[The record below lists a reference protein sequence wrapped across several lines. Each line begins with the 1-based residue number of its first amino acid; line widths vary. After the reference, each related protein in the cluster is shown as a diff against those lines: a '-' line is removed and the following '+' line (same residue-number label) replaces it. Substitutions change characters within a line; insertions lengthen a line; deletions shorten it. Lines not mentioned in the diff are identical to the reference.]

1 MTKEENK
8 NKEPTKESK
17 EKKSTEIDSQQNNNK
32 PLNTGTSQKG
42 QDNTKNTTSQKNT
55 NENQDVKL
63 LTSSKVEIKIDTVEK
78 HKPQKKDS
86 SNNSDNKK
94 SPSKSD
100 KQNVKSKSFVPAIVI
115 IVLILFL
122 IIGSIIQQVVTVVN
136 GSSDKE
142 NNESNAQSQQT
153 QNVQEN
159 TTDTNSNGNVM
170 GTNDSEIIKDPIPN
184 FKPISQPPEVSAKA
198 YSIVNLND
206 NTEIYS
212 KNPNLPLPPASVTK
226 IMTAII
232 ALEEYQLGKE
242 IVIPEYCTRYNA
254 SKVGFKAYDVI
265 TIQDALYG
273 LLVQS
278 GADAACAIANVES
291 NEKAFI
297 DKMNRKANELG
308 LQNTSFENEIGLD
321 SISNQY
327 SSVNDIIK
335 LSEYA
340 LKYDTFRKIVG
351 TKEVNISP
359 LNNPSTIYRLRNTN
373 ELLFTLPGSIGI
385 KTGTTPE
392 AGECLSY
399 LYENPIDDQR
409 ILIVILGS
417 NDRFGDTKTLLEWVK
432 NEAVAQSQE

>member
-17 EKKSTEIDSQQNNNK
+17 EKNTNRKSSEENSEKTTSTDTTQKKST
-32 PLNTGTSQKG
+32 
-42 QDNTKNTTSQKNT
+42 NTKNVSSQKNT
-55 NENQDVKL
+55 TENQNVKL
-63 LTSSKVEIKIDTVEK
+63 LNSPKVEIKIDTVEK
-78 HKPQKKDS
+78 HNPEKKLD
-86 SNNSDNKK
+86 KK
-94 SPSKSD
+94 HA
-100 KQNVKSKSFVPAIVI
+100 KSKSFIPAIVI
-115 IVLILFL
+115 TVLIVFL
-122 IIGSIIQQVVTVVN
+122 IIGSIIQQVVSVVN
-136 GSSDKE
+136 GSSDK
-142 NNESNAQSQQT
+142 NNIDSNAQSQQA

-159 TTDTNSNGNVM
+159 TTDTTTNGNVM
-170 GTNDSEIIKDPIPN
+170 GTNDNDSEIIKDPIPN
-184 FKPISQPPEVSAKA
+184 TKPVSQPPEVSAKA

-206 NTEIYS
+206 NIEIFS

-232 ALEEYQLGKE
+232 ALEEYQLSRE

-265 TIQDALYG
+265 TVQDALYG

-278 GADAACAIANVES
+278 GADAACAIANIES

-321 SISNQY
+321 SLSNQY

-359 LNNPSTIYRLRNTN
+359 LNSPSTIYRLRNTN

-385 KTGTTPE
+385 KTGSTPE

-409 ILIVILGS
+409 ILIVLLGS
-417 NDRFGDTKTLLEWVK
+417 NNRFADTKTLLDWAK
-432 NEAVAQSQE
+432 NEAVAQLQE